1 MTKTILTPRICY
13 FCSYD
18 APIMMMTSSSLGP
31 DTEAAKDGD
40 LTVEDLEP
48 GDDLI
53 MEENSVVIRE

>member
-1 MTKTILTPRICY
+1 MI
-13 FCSYD
+13 
-18 APIMMMTSSSLGP
+18 MTSSSLGP
-31 DTEAAKDGD
+31 DTEAAKDDD